1 MTVIELAHSKS
12 PTELKVDVEKANP
25 HASKLTAFAAEH
37 TAGLDR
43 PMLSL
48 DDTAVALT
56 FLPAED
62 SRYTYLHLRR
72 DLANICAENGVE
84 VASKYYNTSSHI
96 TFMRFAN
103 TSDLKSKESLEA
115 WIQKIQSINQWL
127 KDEFWPKEEQGRPSP
142 GLRWIV
148 GVERGIEVRKGRLW
162 YGDGKTVDF
171 EDIWES

>member
-12 PTELKVDVEKANP
+12 PAELSVIAETVKP
-25 HASKLTAFAAEH
+25 HASKLTSFAKNH
-37 TAGLDR
+37 PVGLNR

-96 TFMRFAN
+96 TFARFAN
-103 TSDLKSKESLEA
+103 TSNLRSRESLEA
-115 WIQKIQSINQWL
+115 WVRKIKSINQWL
-127 KDEFWPKEEQGRPSP
+127 MDVYWPKDGQGALSP
-142 GLRWIV
+142 GLRWTIGTGS
-148 GVERGIEVRKGRLW
+148 GVAIRKGRLW
-162 YGDGKTVDF
+162 YGDGIPVDSG
-171 EDIWES
+171 EAGEP